1 MTYNSKKSSKN
12 QQASS
17 TFCKPKKLAVV
28 QAVEKLIA
36 SDIAK
41 SFYFSFSEDE
51 VYISRNGFLEATQP
65 EYIPELQSSI
75 GYSKGEK
82 SRFYSLLK
90 QTFGPTRCVNSLWEL
105 TPESSC
111 FFQNGIILAIDDRD
125 KSGIRKPIIYNSA
138 NYQGKPFAS
147 CIKANINLGVLE
159 RGYNYDMPYLKENA
173 PNFWYYLQT
182 SFSLEESRRRILLML
197 GQVLTPFANCNIP
210 NIWNLIGEPG
220 SGKGVIVEFLQNVFD
235 PDAVAVLNGVPTKND
250 RWALSPV
257 ATARKAPTLLISPD
271 TQIVDVANPLPF
283 KLIAGGNGLMVEAK
297 GRDVKRTSKNLTWIL
312 CSNSQLRFRAEVE
325 QIAEKIGEIPF
336 QTTTNFRHSSANLT
350 NLSQLLTNEADA
362 ILSFAWGFFARN
374 IIEKTCFD
382 FSFHQKSLD
391 NDLEN
396 NALLRFLVKHCKK
409 SDSNYLTTNDV
420 AELFRNTLE
429 GGYAEWFEGGN
440 KDSLSKHFIQTWDR
454 WRKQENIKS
463 KIVRI
468 AGKPQRANP
477 IEYSEENLEP
487 DMQDI
492 VQPLFQ
498 PKTIDEISF

>member
-12 QQASS
+12 QQIYPAS
-17 TFCKPKKLAVV
+17 TQKKLAVV
-28 QAVEKLIA
+28 QAVENLISSGLA
-36 SDIAK
+36 N
-41 SFYFSFSEDE
+41 SFYFSFGEDE

-65 EYIPELQSSI
+65 EYIPELRLDN

-82 SRFYSLLK
+82 ARFYSLLK
-90 QTFGPTRCVNSLWEL
+90 QIFGPDRCVNSLWDL
-105 TPESSC
+105 MPESSC
-111 FFQNGIILAIDDRD
+111 LFQNGIVLSICEDNNSNV
-125 KSGIRKPIIYNSA
+125 KKPIIHNSTNYN
-138 NYQGKPFAS
+138 GKPFAS
-147 CIKANINLGVLE
+147 CIKANINLGFLE
-159 RGYNYDMPYLKENA
+159 RGYNYDMPCLKENA

-297 GRDVKRTSKNLTWIL
+297 GKDVKRTSKNLTWIL
-312 CSNSQLRFRAEVE
+312 CSNSQLRFRAEIE
-325 QIAEKIGEIPF
+325 QISEKLGEIPF

-362 ILSFAWGFFARN
+362 VLSFAWGFFARN

-429 GGYAEWFEGGN
+429 GGYAEWFEGSN

-454 WRKQENIKS
+454 WRKQEKIKS
-463 KIVRI
+463 KVIKSM
-468 AGKPQRANP
+468 GKSIRTNP
-477 IEYSEENLEP
+477 IEYNEGELP
-487 DMQDI
+487 ILLQDI
-492 VQPLFQ
+492 AGPVFQ